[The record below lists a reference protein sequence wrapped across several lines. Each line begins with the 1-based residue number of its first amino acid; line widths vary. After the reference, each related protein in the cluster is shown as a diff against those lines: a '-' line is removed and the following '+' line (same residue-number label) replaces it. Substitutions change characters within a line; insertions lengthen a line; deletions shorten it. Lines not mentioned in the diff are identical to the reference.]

1 MKKLMLI
8 VNPNAGRGG
17 YKTGLGEALHIFY
30 TSGWLPEVYF
40 TAGPGDATRLV
51 RQYARNYDL
60 LVCMG
65 GDGTLSETTA
75 GLAQCPGAP
84 ELGYL
89 PMGTANDMAASLGLS
104 RHAAE
109 AAETIVTGRAMDL
122 DLGLFNT
129 DSYFTYVAAFG
140 AFTDVS
146 YVTPQPVKQT
156 LGHLAYVLE
165 GMKSLPNL
173 PVTHAVVEHD
183 GGVIEGDFIIGGVAN
198 STSLAG
204 IIKLDSSQVAF
215 SDGKFELMLVRNP
228 KSIIDLQTA
237 FSEFMNKEHNGTQFT
252 LLHTSRAR
260 FTFPQPVAWTR
271 DGENGGE
278 HSQVLLENVPRA
290 VRIRVS
296 PEHFA

>member
-65 GDGTLSETTA
+65 GDGTLSETAA

-104 RHAAE
+104 ATQRRPPRPSSPAGPWIWTWACSILT
-109 AAETIVTGRAMDL
+109 AI
-122 DLGLFNT
+122 
-129 DSYFTYVAAFG
+129 
-140 AFTDVS
+140 
-146 YVTPQPVKQT
+146 
-156 LGHLAYVLE
+156 
-165 GMKSLPNL
+165 LPMWPPSAPL
-173 PVTHAVVEHD
+173 RT
-183 GGVIEGDFIIGGVAN
+183 
-198 STSLAG
+198 
-204 IIKLDSSQVAF
+204 
-215 SDGKFELMLVRNP
+215 
-228 KSIIDLQTA
+228 
-237 FSEFMNKEHNGTQFT
+237 
-252 LLHTSRAR
+252 
-260 FTFPQPVAWTR
+260 
-271 DGENGGE
+271 
-278 HSQVLLENVPRA
+278 
-290 VRIRVS
+290 
-296 PEHFA
+296 